1 MTSCSPADN
10 GSDGTVGPSIGPP
23 QPPVFTVGP
32 LQAGPPCCVPE
43 PLIHIDELSLRYGGQ
58 PVFADVTLTINR
70 GCITALIGPS
80 GCGKTSFLTSLNR
93 LTDLVP
99 SCRVRGRVRIGPVDV
114 HAAGTDVLALRRK
127 VGMIFQKPNPFPLSI
142 RNNLDLPLRDHGVR
156 KRRDRRERIERVLR
170 DVGLWAEV
178 SDRLESPAVALSGG
192 QQQRLCI
199 ARALVLEPEIL
210 LLDEP
215 CSALDPLSAD
225 VVENLITGFRGRFT
239 VVVVTHNLAQA
250 RRIADFAAF
259 FWMKDGSGRLIE
271 HGTAQ
276 QVLETPRHSL
286 TEAYVSGRSG

>member
-1 MTSCSPADN
+1 MTSCHPDN
-10 GSDGTVGPSIGPP
+10 NHSDGTVGPSIGP
-23 QPPVFTVGP
+23 QQQPVFTVGP

-43 PLIHIDELSLRYGGQ
+43 PLIHIDRLSLRYGPK
-58 PVFADVTLTINR
+58 PVFEDVTLTINR

-99 SCRVRGRVRIGPVDV
+99 SCRVQGSVRVGPIDV
-114 HAAGTDVLALRRK
+114 HASGTDVLALRRQ

-170 DVGLWAEV
+170 DVGLWDEV
-178 SDRLESPAVALSGG
+178 SDRLDAPAVALSGG

-225 VVENLITGFRGRFT
+225 VVENLISGFRGRFT

-276 QVLETPRHSL
+276 QVLETPQHAL